1 MWGRSKFVII
11 GVLTAILSG
20 CASNVPLT
28 SLPKLRGLDPET
40 MDMSELEMAVR
51 IPQALGI
58 KPGTATLSLQME
70 SPSMGET
77 LKQQMILATPNPAL
91 TDYLKRQAG
100 DDHRVYRFKMTED
113 QLVSAYAFRQDML
126 DLGQASG
133 AAKNNYSFSAF
144 AGICAKDQD
153 AAKKLTEAGMTFYI
167 RTRSDKDFFKLFK
180 ERTMTFSRPAGDDF
194 QPKVCGTETAT
205 PD

>member
-1 MWGRSKFVII
+1 MWGKFEFVII
-11 GVLTAILSG
+11 GVLTVILSG

-58 KPGTATLSLQME
+58 RPGTATLRLEME
-70 SPSMGET
+70 SPSVGKT
-77 LKQQMILATPNPAL
+77 LKRQMILAAPNPEL

-100 DDHRVYRFKMTED
+100 DDHRVLRFKMTED
-113 QLVSAYAFRQDML
+113 QLAGANAFRQDML
-126 DLGQASG
+126 NLGRASG
-133 AAKNNYSFSAF
+133 DAKNNYSFSAF
-144 AGICAKDQD
+144 AGMCAKDPD
-153 AAKKLTEAGMTFYI
+153 ATHGLSEAGMTFYI

-180 ERTMTFSRPAGDDF
+180 ERTMTFSRPDGEGYKLKA
-194 QPKVCGTETAT
+194 CETTE
-205 PD
+205 